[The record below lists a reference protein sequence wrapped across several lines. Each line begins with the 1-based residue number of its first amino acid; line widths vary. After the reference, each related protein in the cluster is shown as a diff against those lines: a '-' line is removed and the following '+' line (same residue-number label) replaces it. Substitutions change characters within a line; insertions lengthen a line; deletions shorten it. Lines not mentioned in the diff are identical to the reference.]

1 MLPYHV
7 LFVYFFFFGLLCLY
21 VLVFLL
27 FLQPSSTLSS
37 YVPACAYS
45 PSNQYGVYSGPA
57 GSYVSPGHHWQA
69 QGTSL
74 SHPGGGVA
82 MHPSDIHSSMAFKH
96 AVRDGMHNHTLKSV
110 TLQLWSITDEIWGAY
125 NCLQSKFFMSILT
138 NFKMYGQLLT
148 LAGFKICIHLLNV
161 LGCIYIIIHFTLIA
175 RNNFWRNK

>member
-1 MLPYHV
+1 MCV
-7 LFVYFFFFGLLCLY
+7 SASLLSLSACSVN

-27 FLQPSSTLSS
+27 LLQPSSTLSS

-96 AVRDGMHNHTLKSV
+96 AVRDGMHDHTLISV
-110 TLQLWSITDEIWGAY
+110 I
-125 NCLQSKFFMSILT
+125 F
-138 NFKMYGQLLT
+138 
-148 LAGFKICIHLLNV
+148 
-161 LGCIYIIIHFTLIA
+161 
-175 RNNFWRNK
+175 

>member
-1 MLPYHV
+1 MSPYYV
-7 LFVYFFFFGLLCLY
+7 LLCIWYFSASLLSLSACSVN
-21 VLVFLL
+21 VLIFLL
-27 FLQPSSTLSS
+27 LLQPSSTLSS

-96 AVRDGMHNHTLKSV
+96 AVRDGMHNH
-110 TLQLWSITDEIWGAY
+110 
-125 NCLQSKFFMSILT
+125 
-138 NFKMYGQLLT
+138 
-148 LAGFKICIHLLNV
+148 
-161 LGCIYIIIHFTLIA
+161 LIA
-175 RNNFWRNK
+175 VIF